1 MLCRDGIIQ
10 FEKKYFPS
18 AFHVTGIPSD
28 KNLRSSTTKHYTV
41 HGNSNNFLL
50 SVYRFGWVHKITWMV
65 NQLLSYNIL
74 FIHRHKCKTFFI
86 ISNNASF
93 CYYLHISY
101 FTLTVCVNQ
110 VKNPWWLVSASSMT
124 MLWSVIYL
132 DDCSR
137 PESPMGLLIKYFM
150 YIECCIHILWAS
162 VAKTFNC
169 IMTFFDL
176 FFGYL
181 AILLISMSGNLD

>member
-74 FIHRHKCKTFFI
+74 FIHRHKWLFIVKHFLLLVIMPLFATISIYPISRLLFVSTKSKTRDG
-86 ISNNASF
+86 
-93 CYYLHISY
+93 LWVP
-101 FTLTVCVNQ
+101 L
-110 VKNPWWLVSASSMT
+110 PWRCFGLSS
-124 MLWSVIYL
+124 I
-132 DDCSR
+132 
-137 PESPMGLLIKYFM
+137 
-150 YIECCIHILWAS
+150 
-162 VAKTFNC
+162 
-169 IMTFFDL
+169 
-176 FFGYL
+176 
-181 AILLISMSGNLD
+181 